1 MSRIFITGMGLI
13 SAIGNSVAENH
24 LALRAGTC
32 GIQYKLDL
40 FPSKYAGILPFAQV
54 PVSSDDLIKNLQVT
68 ERGVTRTSMLAL
80 HAFNEAVTDAGLSN
94 ENLHSF
100 DTALV
105 GASTV
110 GGMCLTD
117 ELYHDANKNQD
128 GSDYLASYDGAS
140 ICLYLQKRFGMNGI
154 VNSINTACSSSANAI
169 MYGAMLI
176 NNGFAKRAIVGG
188 TDSLAKFTINGF
200 NALHILS
207 PEICTPFDEGRQGL
221 NLGEGAAFLVL
232 EKEEDLNPPAGPL
245 GQGSVSGKKVYA
257 ELTGFCNTNDAY
269 HPSSLSDEGD
279 GPFLAMQ
286 GALKLANL
294 APGEIDFINAHG
306 TGTENNDE
314 VESRAMIRL
323 FDKPPP
329 FASSKGNTGHTLGA
343 AGAIEAVFSILSLVN
358 QEIYQNLHFKNKIP
372 ATGLTPVEHYKKMP
386 VNHVMSN
393 SFGFGGNCSSL
404 IFSKVEV

>member
-1 MSRIFITGMGLI
+1 MGLI

-24 LALRAGTC
+24 LALKDGVC
-32 GIQYKLDL
+32 GIKYELDL
-40 FPSKYAGILPFAQV
+40 FPSKYAGQLPFAQV
-54 PVSSDDLIKNLQVT
+54 QLSNNDLIHKLQIT
-68 ERGVTRTSMLAL
+68 ETGVTRTSLLAM
-80 HAFNEAVTDAGLSN
+80 HAFNEAI
-94 ENLHSF
+94 ENSGISPEELGSF

-117 ELYHDANKNQD
+117 ELYNDANKKAG
-128 GSDYLASYDGAS
+128 GSEYTLSYDTAS
-140 ICLYLQKRFGMNGI
+140 ICIYLQKHFKMNGI
-154 VNSINTACSSSANAI
+154 INTINTACSSSANAI

-207 PEICTPFDEGRQGL
+207 PDLCSPFDENRKGL

-232 EKEEDLNPPAGPL
+232 EKEEDIKDKN
-245 GQGSVSGKKVYA
+245 VYA
-257 ELTGFCNTNDAY
+257 ELTGYCNTNDAY

-279 GPFLAMQ
+279 GPYLAMK
-286 GALKLANL
+286 GALEMSNL
-294 APGEIDFINAHG
+294 APNKIDFINAHG
-306 TGTENNDE
+306 TATENNDE
-314 VESRAMIRL
+314 VEGRAMIRL

-329 FASSKGNTGHTLGA
+329 FSSTKGNVGHTLGA
-343 AGAIEAVFSILSLVN
+343 AGAVEAVFSILNLIHQDIYPSLR
-358 QEIYQNLHFKNKIP
+358 FKSPISS
-372 ATGLTPVEHYKKMP
+372 TGLSPVQAYKQIP

-404 IFSKVEV
+404 IFSKV